1 MMRRPP
7 QGMVALAAVGAPQEP
22 LELEAARAGAG
33 VLLAPPVAALR
44 VLAGAAA
51 EALVAAP
58 VAVRGGAALEALLV
72 LPLEALAVA
81 PVAALAVAPAGAEGG
96 VAVGAAVEENV
107 IHIARG
113 RGRLFKAVRFF

>member
-1 MMRRPP
+1 MRRPP

-58 VAVRGGAALEALLV
+58 VAVRGGAALKALV
-72 LPLEALAVA
+72 
-81 PVAALAVAPAGAEGG
+81 G
-96 VAVGAAVEENV
+96 VARGGAGRG
-107 IHIARG
+107 ARG
-113 RGRLFKAVRFF
+113 GAGRGAGGRGGGRGGGRRG